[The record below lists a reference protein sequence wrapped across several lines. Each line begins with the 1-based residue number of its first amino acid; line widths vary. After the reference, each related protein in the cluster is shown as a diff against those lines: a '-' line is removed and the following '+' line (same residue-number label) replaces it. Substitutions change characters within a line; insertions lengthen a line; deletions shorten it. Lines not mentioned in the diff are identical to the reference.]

1 MMLIDFLLSITR
13 IRIDWEISTP
23 YNRAPERL
31 LNSKI
36 CGNNSV
42 VVCQLPK
49 LMAAGSNPVFR
60 SNNNKELG
68 WLA

>member
-1 MMLIDFLLSITR
+1 MMLVGFLLSITR

-31 LNSKI
+31 LYSKI

-42 VVCQLPK
+42 VECQLPK
-49 LMAAGSNPVFR
+49 LKVAGSNPVYR

-68 WLA
+68 WLS